1 MKDNI
6 TIATYYFPNY
16 HPDLRNAKQHGT
28 GWTEWELV
36 KRAEPR
42 YPGHN
47 QPRVPTWGY
56 TDESDPKIMEMK
68 INTAADHG
76 IDVFIYDW
84 YWYNDGPF
92 LERGLEEGF
101 MKAPNSERMQFG
113 IMWANHDWINI
124 HPAKLYTTP
133 QVLYPGSITPE
144 TFDVM
149 TDHIINHYFSHPS
162 YWKIAGC
169 PYFSVYELFRMVE
182 GFGGLEKTRVALEIF
197 REKTKAAGFPDL
209 HLNGVTWGIQLLPGE
224 QAVSNPAELVSYL
237 NFQSVTSY
245 VWIHQIAL
253 DQFPETPYN
262 EVMEKARE
270 VWQKGC
276 TEFPVPYHPNV
287 TVGWDASPRTV
298 QSDEY
303 LNAGYPFMPSLGNNT
318 PENFKKALDS
328 VRSFILDRPE
338 EERIFSINAWNEWT
352 EGSYLE
358 PDTVNGYAY
367 LEAIRDTF
375 TRK

>member
-6 TIATYYFPNY
+6 TVATYYFPNY
-16 HPDLRNAKQHGT
+16 HPDARNARQHGP
-28 GWTEWELV
+28 GWSEWELV

-42 YPGHN
+42 FSGHQ
-47 QPRVPTWGY
+47 QPRVPSWGY
-56 TDESDPKIMEMK
+56 TDESDPDIMEMK
-68 INTAADHG
+68 INAATDHG

-101 MKAPNSERMQFG
+101 MKAPNSDRMQFG

-124 HPAKLYTTP
+124 HPAKLHTTP

-169 PYFSVYELFRMVE
+169 PYFSVYELFRMIE
-182 GFGGLEKTRVALEIF
+182 GFGGLEKTRAALDIF
-197 REKTKAAGFPDL
+197 RKKTRAAGFPDL

-224 QAVSNPAELVSYL
+224 QTVSNPAELVSYL

-245 VWIHQIAL
+245 VWIHQVAL
-253 DQFPETPYN
+253 GQFPETPYT
-262 EVMEKARE
+262 EVMEKAGE
-270 VWQKGC
+270 VWRKSSA
-276 TEFPVPYHPNV
+276 EFPVPYHPNV

-298 QSDEY
+298 QSDVY
-303 LNAGYPFMPSLGNNT
+303 LNAGYPFMPMLGNNT
-318 PENFKKALDS
+318 PENFKKALEE
-328 VRSFILDRPE
+328 VHAFIQQQPE

-358 PDTVNGYAY
+358 PDTVHGYAY

-375 TRK
+375 GR